1 MVLSELELEL
11 ESESAVTIL
20 AESVAW
26 WDDGLEEE
34 PLEDDLL
41 DEGFPD
47 RDLSEVL
54 PVEVLDKVVSSSSCL
69 QHSEAT

>member
-47 RDLSEVL
+47 QDLSEVL

>member
-26 WDDGLEEE
+26 WDNGLEEE

-47 RDLSEVL
+47 QDLSEVL
-54 PVEVLDKVVSSSSCL
+54 PVEVLDKVVSSSLCL
-69 QHSEAT
+69 QHSEAM